1 MSEHDEKD
9 HRTVGQPAPQEE
21 NSGPVE
27 EPVCANCGHPI
38 EPDDIV
44 CPNCGISLV
53 AG

>member
-1 MSEHDEKD
+1 MSDKDEI
-9 HRTVGQPAPQEE
+9 GQPTSGELEPQEE
-21 NSGPVE
+21 DFGPVE
-27 EPVCANCGHPI
+27 QPVCANCGHPI